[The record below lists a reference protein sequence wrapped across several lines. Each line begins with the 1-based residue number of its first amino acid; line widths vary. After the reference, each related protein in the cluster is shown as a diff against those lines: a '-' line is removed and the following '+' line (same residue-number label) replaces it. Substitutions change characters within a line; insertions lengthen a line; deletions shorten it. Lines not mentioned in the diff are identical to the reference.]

1 MKKARVSL
9 ALLLL
14 ALSLAAGAQAQPK
27 LHLEVY
33 TASPDGWCVTST
45 LIYGKTESILID
57 TQSGKSDATRLA
69 DRIAATGTHLKA
81 IIITHP
87 HDDHYLGA
95 GTIVER
101 FPDTPVYMTADA
113 LEQFNRKSPGAMA
126 WMKANLPSELPAPL
140 PTPQLLTTDHLLVDG
155 QKIELRQG
163 QGDELTS
170 RNTYVWIPSLRALI
184 TGDIVFD
191 QVHVWL
197 ATSDDASRKAWL
209 ETLDRLAALHARM
222 VVPGHKKSADLENS
236 PDAIAFTRQYIRD
249 FEAARGAASNA
260 DELTAAMKTK
270 YPDAALADKILPRS
284 VKSAFQK

>member
-1 MKKARVSL
+1 MKRIHVPL
-9 ALLLL
+9 AWLLL
-14 ALSLAAGAQAQPK
+14 ALSLAAGAQARPK

-33 TASPDGWCVTST
+33 TASTDGWCVTST

-57 TQSGKSDATRLA
+57 TQSGKSDAVALA
-69 DRIAATGTHLKA
+69 DRIAATKTHLRA

-101 FPDTPVYMTADA
+101 FPGTPVYMTADA
-113 LEQFNRKSPGAMA
+113 LEQFHRKSPGAMA
-126 WMKANLPSELPAPL
+126 WFKANLPSELPAPL
-140 PTPQLLTTDHLLVDG
+140 PTPQLLTTDHFLVDG
-155 QKIELRQG
+155 QKIELMQG

-197 ATSDDASRKAWL
+197 ASSDEASRKAWL
-209 ETLDRLAALHARM
+209 ETLDRLAALHPL
-222 VVPGHKKSADLENS
+222 VLVPGHEKDHGLEVT
-236 PDAIAFTRQYIRD
+236 PGAIFFTRQYIRD
-249 FEAARGAASNA
+249 FEAARGTASSA
-260 DELTAAMKTK
+260 DELTAAMKAK
-270 YPDAALADKILPRS
+270 YPDAALAEKILPRS